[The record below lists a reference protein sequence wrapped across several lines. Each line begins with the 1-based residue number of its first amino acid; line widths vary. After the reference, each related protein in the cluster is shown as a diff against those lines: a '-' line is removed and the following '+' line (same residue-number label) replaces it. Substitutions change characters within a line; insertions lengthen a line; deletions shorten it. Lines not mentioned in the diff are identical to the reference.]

1 MPDIPPTSLGQHDS
15 IALGPTAAAE
25 LFSLDRLDDDRFRH
39 VGKPV
44 DPRFTGLFGG
54 VPLALALRAAGLTV
68 AADRHPHSLHAYFL
82 RPGSSVDPMDL
93 QVERDTD
100 GRSFSARRVV
110 VTQQGRTVFTM
121 SASFHVREEGP
132 ELAVAAFPVDV
143 PDPDSL
149 PAGDLLPFRPSSAVE
164 VRNVGTGFGSAV
176 PNQAWGRAVEP
187 VGDDP
192 LLHACV
198 LVHFSDLYT
207 GLPARP
213 GTGDAGG
220 PSLDHGFWFHRPPD
234 LDDWV
239 LMDLRPIA
247 AAGGR
252 GLYGGSFFDRRGRL
266 LASLTQEVLYSS
278 SRPPRQLPAWLE
290 AEKQPPP
297 HGG

>member
-1 MPDIPPTSLGQHDS
+1 MSEPPQAS
-15 IALGPTAAAE
+15 APPAADE
-25 LFSLDRLDDDRFRH
+25 LFSLDRLDDDTFRH
-39 VGKPV
+39 VGRPV

-68 AADRHPHSLHAYFL
+68 APERRPHSLHAYFL
-82 RPGSSVDPMDL
+82 RPGSSVEPMDL
-93 QVERDTD
+93 RVERDTD

-110 VTQQGRTVFTM
+110 ATQGGRTVFTM
-121 SASFHVREEGP
+121 AASFHVPEDGP
-132 ELAVAAFPVDV
+132 ELSAASLPEGV
-143 PDPDSL
+143 PEPESL
-149 PAGDLLPFRPSSAVE
+149 PAGEGLPFRPSSAVE
-164 VRNVGTGFGSAV
+164 VRNVGSGFGGPV
-176 PNQAWGRAVEP
+176 PNRAWGRALRP
-187 VGDDP
+187 IGDDP
-192 LLHACV
+192 LLHACA
-198 LVHFSDLYT
+198 LVHLSDLYT

-220 PSLDHGFWFHRPPD
+220 PSLDHGFWFHRQAD

-247 AAGGR
+247 AASGR
-252 GLYGGSFFDRRGRL
+252 GLYGGSFFDRQGRL

-297 HGG
+297 HTAGEPGARDRH